1 MKRIKFTELGFK
13 KNIDTLI
20 VIIGIVCLIIGLI
33 GVFGFLNQR
42 FSGLAG
48 FSAVLTTFPQLRTY
62 FYKNY
67 FLWNKRGGI
76 IKINSKSKSLVFK
89 EIASYSIENDKLII
103 LKKNKTHLDFP
114 LKDIDKKDIEK
125 IDGILKSYIKDN
137 EKIFHPKSTI
147 RSSNH

>member
-1 MKRIKFTELGFK
+1 MKKIKFTELGFK

-20 VIIGIVCLIIGLI
+20 VIIGVVCLIIGII

-48 FSAVLTTFPQLRTY
+48 FSVVLTTFPQLKTY

-67 FLWNKRGGI
+67 FLWNKRGGT
-76 IKINSKSKSLVFK
+76 IKINSKGKTIIFK

-103 LKKNKTHLDFP
+103 LKKNKTQLDFP
-114 LKDIDKKDIEK
+114 LTDIHKEDIQK
-125 IDGILKSYIKDN
+125 IEGILKSHIKL
-137 EKIFHPKSTI
+137 
-147 RSSNH
+147 